1 MSEPRWTTVVR
12 PAAGAPRA
20 RVVVLPHSGSGPNTL
35 LPTLRRLPGDH
46 EVVGVTLPG
55 RERRFAESCAGVAD
69 DPEGVLRAVLAELEA
84 APPAPTVLFG
94 HSMGAVFAAALAVEA
109 PGLCRGLV
117 LSAYPGHPAAAERT
131 AEWTDEELLDVVR
144 RGGGTPE
151 EALAEEA
158 VREHV
163 LRVMRCDLTLEQ
175 RFAARIAAK
184 RLPVAP
190 TVLGGLTDRIVTP
203 EELDGWASRAPAG
216 TRRRIFPGGH
226 FYLLD
231 PAHAD
236 AVAAETAGALGT
248 PADQAGPV
256 GVDGGG
262 RR

>member
-12 PAAGAPRA
+12 PATGTPRA

-55 RERRFAESCAGVAD
+55 RERRFGESCEGVAD
-69 DPEGVLRAVLAELEA
+69 DPGGVLRAVLAELTA
-84 APPAPTVLFG
+84 APPLPTVLFG
-94 HSMGAVFAAALAVEA
+94 HSMGAVFAATLAVEA
-109 PGLCRGLV
+109 PALCRGLV
-117 LSAYPGHPAAAERT
+117 LSAYPGDPAAAERT

-151 EALAEEA
+151 EALADAA

-175 RFAARIAAK
+175 RFATRIAA
-184 RLPVAP
+184 RPLPVAP
-190 TVLGGLTDRIVTP
+190 TVLGGLDDRIVSP
-203 EELDGWASRAPAG
+203 AELAGWAGRAPAG
-216 TRRRIFPGGH
+216 TRRRVFPGGH

-236 AVAAETAGALGT
+236 AVAAEITAALRAGAG
-248 PADQAGPV
+248 A
-256 GVDGGG
+256 GG